1 MTEMQTDVLVV
12 GGGLG
17 GVAAALSAAEAG
29 RTVVL
34 SEVLPWLGG
43 QLTAQAVPVD
53 EHPWAEH
60 GIDAPGYRRLRQQVR
75 QYYRDHFPLTPAARS
90 QEHLNPGAGNVS
102 GLCHEPQVAAA
113 VLEQMLAPYISSGR
127 IWLLRGY
134 EPTAAQVDHDRV
146 SSVTLTHAQTGDM
159 VTVSAQIVIDA
170 TELGDLL
177 PLAHIEHV
185 IGAEAQSDTQEPHAL
200 ERADPLDQ
208 QAITWCFAADYC
220 PGEDHVI
227 SRPEGY
233 ETWRE
238 VQIPSWP
245 GPQFSWTVSDHVT
258 HAPRHRPLFAAD
270 TDEVWAWDLWHARRI
285 AYRRHHDPGFYASDI
300 TVANWPQMD
309 YWKRPVLGVGED
321 GQRLA
326 LAEAKQLSQSFLY
339 WMQTEAPRHDGG
351 TGYPGLRLRPQITGT
366 ADGFAMQPYYRESRR
381 IVPEFRVLEQH
392 IGVKARAG
400 HEHAE
405 FFTDSIG
412 IGAYRI
418 DIHPSTT
425 LRNTVDIDS
434 YPFQI
439 PLGALIPVRIDN
451 VLAAAKN
458 IGTTRITN
466 GAYREHP
473 TEWSIGEAA
482 GLIAAQS
489 IERRLPPRALRTDA
503 EELEQL
509 QQRLRAAGIS
519 LSWPT
524 YSKLAP
530 SSRKGWVKQP

>member
-1 MTEMQTDVLVV
+1 
-12 GGGLG
+12 
-17 GVAAALSAAEAG
+17 
-29 RTVVL
+29 
-34 SEVLPWLGG
+34 
-43 QLTAQAVPVD
+43 
-53 EHPWAEH
+53 
-60 GIDAPGYRRLRQQVR
+60 
-75 QYYRDHFPLTPAARS
+75 
-90 QEHLNPGAGNVS
+90 
-102 GLCHEPQVAAA
+102 
-113 VLEQMLAPYISSGR
+113 
-127 IWLLRGY
+127 
-134 EPTAAQVDHDRV
+134 
-146 SSVTLTHAQTGDM
+146 
-159 VTVSAQIVIDA
+159 
-170 TELGDLL
+170 
-177 PLAHIEHV
+177 
-185 IGAEAQSDTQEPHAL
+185 
-200 ERADPLDQ
+200 
-208 QAITWCFAADYC
+208 
-220 PGEDHVI
+220 
-227 SRPEGY
+227 
-233 ETWRE
+233 
-238 VQIPSWP
+238 
-245 GPQFSWTVSDHVT
+245 
-258 HAPRHRPLFAAD
+258 
-270 TDEVWAWDLWHARRI
+270 
-285 AYRRHHDPGFYASDI
+285 
-300 TVANWPQMD
+300 
-309 YWKRPVLGVGED
+309 
-321 GQRLA
+321 
-326 LAEAKQLSQSFLY
+326 
-339 WMQTEAPRHDGG
+339 
-351 TGYPGLRLRPQITGT
+351 
-366 ADGFAMQPYYRESRR
+366 MQPYYRESRR